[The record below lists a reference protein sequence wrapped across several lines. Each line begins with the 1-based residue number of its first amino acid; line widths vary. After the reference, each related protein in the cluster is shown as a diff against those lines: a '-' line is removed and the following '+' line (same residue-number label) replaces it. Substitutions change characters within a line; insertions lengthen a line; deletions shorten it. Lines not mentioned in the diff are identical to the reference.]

1 MVASSL
7 QSRHNFGGWVLSIF
21 LTNIMAAIFD
31 LNGSGRLGERTKFVP
46 KGRSSVKNKER
57 GRGWEVKIFALRPPP
72 TSTVHFNSKSNI
84 AGRINDRE
92 LLTLARTGKTP
103 VLQARWLA
111 LRVELWDWGRSKRH
125 SFQGSARCIS
135 RRVTVCLVA
144 GYFLFFLF
152 FALRQGWWSL
162 RAFGKFAKGLTLK
175 MRTRTLADHSCS
187 HITGLAARVVA
198 PIREL
203 KHRIFET
210 QRAAGS

>member
-7 QSRHNFGGWVLSIF
+7 QSRRNFGGRVLSIF

-31 LNGSGRLGERTKFVP
+31 LNGSGRLGERRKFVP

-72 TSTVHFNSKSNI
+72 TPTVHSNSKSNI
-84 AGRINDRE
+84 AGRINDCE
-92 LLTLARTGKTP
+92 LLTLARTSKTP

-125 SFQGSARCIS
+125 SFQSSGRCTS

-144 GYFLFFLF
+144 GYFLFFF
-152 FALRQGWWSL
+152 FF
-162 RAFGKFAKGLTLK
+162 RA
-175 MRTRTLADHSCS
+175 
-187 HITGLAARVVA
+187 AARVVKLA
-198 PIREL
+198 SIR
-203 KHRIFET
+203 KVRK
-210 QRAAGS
+210 RACTENENQNPRGPLVLSHHGPRSSCRSTN

>member
-7 QSRHNFGGWVLSIF
+7 QSRRNFGGRVLSIF

-31 LNGSGRLGERTKFVP
+31 LNGSGRLGERRKFVP

-72 TSTVHFNSKSNI
+72 TPTVHSNSKSNI
-84 AGRINDRE
+84 AGRINDCE
-92 LLTLARTGKTP
+92 LLTLARTSKTP

-111 LRVELWDWGRSKRH
+111 VRVELWDWGRSKRH
-125 SFQGSARCIS
+125 SFQGSGRCTS

-144 GYFLFFLF
+144 GYFLFFF
-152 FALRQGWWSL
+152 FSRC
-162 RAFGKFAKGLTLK
+162 GKGGEACEHSESSQKGLK
-175 MRTRTLADHSCS
+175 MRTRTLADHSYS

>member
-72 TSTVHFNSKSNI
+72 TPTVHFNSKSNI

-111 LRVELWDWGRSKRH
+111 LRVELWDWGRSKRL
-125 SFQGSARCIS
+125 SFQGSGRCTS
-135 RRVTVCLVA
+135 RRVTVCLGA
-144 GYFLFFLF
+144 GGIFSFFCF
-152 FALRQGWWSL
+152 SRC
-162 RAFGKFAKGLTLK
+162 GKGGEACEHSESSQKGLHWKWELEPSRT
-175 MRTRTLADHSCS
+175 TRTLTS
-187 HITGLAARVVA
+187 
-198 PIREL
+198 
-203 KHRIFET
+203 
-210 QRAAGS
+210 RASQPVS

>member
-1 MVASSL
+1 
-7 QSRHNFGGWVLSIF
+7 
-21 LTNIMAAIFD
+21 MAAED
-31 LNGSGRLGERTKFVP
+31 WGREGNLYR
-46 KGRSSVKNKER
+46 KGGRRSKIRR
-57 GRGWEVKIFALRPPP
+57 GVGVGKWRFSPFARPLHPP
-72 TSTVHFNSKSNI
+72 STLTPNQT
-84 AGRINDRE
+84 AGRINDCE
-92 LLTLARTGKTP
+92 LLTLARTSKTP

-125 SFQGSARCIS
+125 SFQGSGRCTS

-144 GYFLFFLF
+144 GYFLFFF